1 MADARTTRALL
12 ELLAHLAQSDEDRAT
27 HPRVLSPIEDL
38 PIDLLRAHHLGPLA
52 YKAGYEELRDEY
64 VRNAVEHEVRQK
76 RLDDAI
82 AVLTAAE
89 IPVML
94 LKGVS
99 YVGVIYDDAAD
110 RPMSDIDLMVRPGHH
125 ARAVE
130 ALGELG
136 YARHADRLQGSR
148 LHHSMTLVCKNMPLD
163 LHRSMIQPLRSR
175 IDVQGLW
182 DRALP
187 AIEREDAALRLDPVD
202 EATLHLIHI
211 ARHELM
217 VPALAYLEARRLIE
231 RRDVNRT
238 RVEARAKSFRL
249 SRAVGAALCLA
260 DALCEGRARA
270 AWPDRPSRI
279 LPDPTEVLAAEPVT
293 RRRQLVRKTA
303 LLEGPRELAGLVAVA
318 ALERLRR

>member
-12 ELLAHLAQSDEDRAT
+12 ELLAHLAQSEADRAA

-38 PIDLLRAHHLGPLA
+38 PIDLLRTHHLGPLA

-64 VRNAVEHEVRQK
+64 VRNALDHEVRHK
-76 RLDDAI
+76 RLDDAV
-82 AVLTAAE
+82 AVLTAAK
-89 IPVML
+89 IPVLL

-99 YVGVIYDDAAD
+99 YVGVIYDDPAD
-110 RPMSDIDLMVRPGHH
+110 RPMSDIDLMVPRTDHP
-125 ARAVE
+125 RAVQV
-130 ALGELG
+130 LGELG
-136 YARHADRLQGSR
+136 YAPHADRRQGSR

-217 VPALAYLEARRLIE
+217 VPALAYLEAHRLIE
-231 RRDVNRT
+231 RRDVNRA
-238 RVEARAKSFRL
+238 RVETRARSFRL
-249 SRAVGAALCLA
+249 SRAVSAALCLA
-260 DALCEGRARA
+260 DALCEGRAQ
-270 AWPDRPSRI
+270 PDWADRSSRF
-279 LPDPTEVLAAEPVT
+279 LPDPAEVLAAEPVA